1 MRKLR
6 PLAQATTQRQEQENK
21 MKTQKDIIKTVSKM
35 YVMATGNTD
44 YEPLARFILTE
55 HYGVET
61 FFLNKECDYSSG
73 INLVSVQIFSN
84 NMDKVIQA
92 VNGEL

>member
-1 MRKLR
+1 
-6 PLAQATTQRQEQENK
+6 

-73 INLVSVQIFSN
+73 INLDSVKIFSD
-84 NMDKVIQA
+84 NMDGVIKA
-92 VNGEL
+92 INGEL

>member
-1 MRKLR
+1 
-6 PLAQATTQRQEQENK
+6 
-21 MKTQKDIIKTVSKM
+21 MKNEKDLIKTVAKM
-35 YVMATGNTD
+35 YSMATGNTD

-73 INLVSVQIFSN
+73 LNLVSVQIFSN
-84 NMDKVIQA
+84 NMNNVIQA
-92 VNGEL
+92 INGEL